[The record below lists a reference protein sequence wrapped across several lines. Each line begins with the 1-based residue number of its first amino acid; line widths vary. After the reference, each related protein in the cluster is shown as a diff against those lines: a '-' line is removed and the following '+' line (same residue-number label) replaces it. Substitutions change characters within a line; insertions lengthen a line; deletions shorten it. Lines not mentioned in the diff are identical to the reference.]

1 MTRIKEKDPVKKQ
14 HMQEIKAYEIAV
26 ANRDLRIAELEAQLA
41 AAQQKSPVVVP
52 KTTSADDAN
61 AAYGDA
67 YGVDWVY
74 AAAQQGVQP
83 VAWLAEYQDR
93 EGNSKW
99 YVSTHKDL
107 ATENDMHGAPKPLY
121 THPTTQWLDDRNV
134 FEREYAKHAIE
145 YAGLDAT
152 VDQVVVRIKEGREG
166 KLYKHPHDDG
176 AWVGW
181 QLALAAQAKQG
192 AA

>member
-1 MTRIKEKDPVKKQ
+1 MIKQCICTFAQKMVGDGCSVCNP
-14 HMQEIKAYEIAV
+14 AYYDRYTTEDEECDESEVMLTVERRAF
-26 ANRDLRIAELEAQLA
+26 ELA

-99 YVSTHKDL
+99 YVSTRKDL
-107 ATENDMHGAPKPLY
+107 AAENDMHGAPKPLY
-121 THPTTQWLDDRNV
+121 THPTTQGLDERKDRDTIFFLAGWNGCN
-134 FEREYAKHAIE
+134 E
-145 YAGLDAT
+145 GLDANE
-152 VDQVVVRIKEGREG
+152 QFK
-166 KLYKHPHDDG
+166 K
-176 AWVGW
+176 A
-181 QLALAAQAKQG
+181 ALAAQAKQG
-192 AA
+192 DA